1 MKRRAILRRSVGGSL
16 LLLACSASTHL
27 HAAVATWGD
36 ELNNAPTV
44 VRPDGNVWRDYPPG
58 EAGGQLNAWS
68 NSVLRRGSYRV
79 AGRLAR
85 AASRETDR
93 PATRGRCK
101 TCPT

>member
-58 EAGGQLNAWS
+58 EAGGQLNALVEQRPETWFVPRRRATGEG
-68 NSVLRRGSYRV
+68 SV
-79 AGRLAR
+79 
-85 AASRETDR
+85 
-93 PATRGRCK
+93 P
-101 TCPT
+101 